1 MEAIRLEA
9 TVAQDGKVTVEGL
22 RPGETVEVIV
32 LRMPPGPAAAPQ
44 TSRRLKGTLLKYDR
58 PLDPVGLE
66 DWDALK

>member
-32 LRMPPGPAAAPQ
+32 LRMPEGPAAATR